1 MLDQIKALM
10 NGKILL
16 AVGIAAVVAVMSAFW
31 LWSQEPKYRVVFSN
45 FSDKDGGAIVAAL
58 EQMNVPYKMAEGGGA
73 IMVPSDQVHQARL
86 KLASMGLPRG
96 GNVGFELLEN
106 QKFGVSQFVEQVNF
120 QRALEGELEKTI
132 QGISVVEN
140 ARVLLAI
147 PKSTVF
153 IKDQQKA
160 TASVLIKMQ
169 PGRTMDA
176 RQVSAIVHLV
186 ASSVPNLDVANVD
199 IVDQSGN
206 LLSDPSKKGD
216 AEMLDP
222 GRTKYVEEM
231 QKSIAARVEA
241 IIAPLVGEKNVHAQ
255 ATAEIDFSRVE
266 QADETYKPNQN
277 PEQAVVRSLQK
288 NESLSGGAGGAG
300 AAGGAAGGVPGA
312 LSNQP
317 PPPATAAITT
327 DPKAAAGADATP
339 AGNTQRNITT
349 NYEVDK
355 TVRYSQKSMGGVK
368 RLTVAVV
375 VNNKEEVDK
384 DGKTTSRPLSEDEKK
399 QINELAKQAMGYNE
413 ERGDSLSVVN
423 STFTPAKIEAVPEL
437 PIWKNSSYIEMAK
450 DAGKLVLGL
459 AVLFLLYKK
468 ALQPM
473 VTKLLT
479 YEPKVESI
487 QNPTPREQF
496 VNTSAGVP
504 QLPGQ
509 GYQQELDKAKL
520 LAKDNPKM
528 VANVVTSWVSG
539 NG

>member
-1 MLDQIKALM
+1 MLDQIKAFM
-10 NGKILL
+10 NGKIFL

-58 EQMNVPYKMAEGGGA
+58 EQMNVPYKMADGGGA

-140 ARVLLAI
+140 ARVHLAI

-169 PGRTMDA
+169 PGRTMDPK
-176 RQVSAIVHLV
+176 QVSAVVHLV
-186 ASSVPNLDVANVD
+186 ASSVPNLNVANVD
-199 IVDQSGN
+199 IVDQNGN

-216 AEMLDP
+216 ADMLDP
-222 GRTKYVEEM
+222 GRIKYVEDM

-288 NESLSGGAGGAG
+288 NESLVGAGGAG
-300 AAGGAAGGVPGA
+300 GAGGAAGGVPGA

-317 PPPATAAITT
+317 PPPATAAITA
-327 DPKAAAGADATP
+327 DPKAAAGADAAP
-339 AGNTQRNITT
+339 AGNTQRNVTT

-384 DGKTTSRPLSEDEKK
+384 DGKTTVRPLSEDEKK
-399 QINELAKQAMGYNE
+399 QINELAKQAMGYSE

-423 STFTPAKIEAVPEL
+423 STFTPEKIEAVPEL

-479 YEPKVESI
+479 YEPKVEAI
-487 QNPTPREQF
+487 QNATPRDQIT
-496 VNTSAGVP
+496 NSSAGVP
-504 QLPGQ
+504 QLAGQ

>member
-1 MLDQIKALM
+1 M
-10 NGKILL
+10 
-16 AVGIAAVVAVMSAFW
+16 
-31 LWSQEPKYRVVFSN
+31 
-45 FSDKDGGAIVAAL
+45 
-58 EQMNVPYKMAEGGGA
+58 
-73 IMVPSDQVHQARL
+73 
-86 KLASMGLPRG
+86 
-96 GNVGFELLEN
+96 
-106 QKFGVSQFVEQVNF
+106 
-120 QRALEGELEKTI
+120 
-132 QGISVVEN
+132 
-140 ARVLLAI
+140 
-147 PKSTVF
+147 
-153 IKDQQKA
+153 
-160 TASVLIKMQ
+160 
-169 PGRTMDA
+169 
-176 RQVSAIVHLV
+176 
-186 ASSVPNLDVANVD
+186 
-199 IVDQSGN
+199 
-206 LLSDPSKKGD
+206 
-216 AEMLDP
+216 
-222 GRTKYVEEM
+222 
-231 QKSIAARVEA
+231 
-241 IIAPLVGEKNVHAQ
+241 
-255 ATAEIDFSRVE
+255 
-266 QADETYKPNQN
+266 
-277 PEQAVVRSLQK
+277 
-288 NESLSGGAGGAG
+288 
-300 AAGGAAGGVPGA
+300 
-312 LSNQP
+312 SNQP

-423 STFTPAKIEAVPEL
+423 STFTPEKIEAVPEL

-487 QNPTPREQF
+487 QNATPREQF